1 MNVKNNIKNKAL
13 LVYNDFL
20 HSDKFNL
27 HYKWL
32 RAAAEKHGIS
42 LECEGN
48 SKILCSYASSLDES
62 FEKTLLKYDFI
73 LFWDKDIRLGKRFS
87 DICFKADI
95 PIYNNIQAIADCDDK
110 SATYEKIWR
119 WNDSHDGSEQI
130 KMIPTVVA
138 PMTYENIGYTSFDFL
153 DRVISEFGFP
163 LVVKECFGSFGMQV
177 YMVHDRDEFDKT
189 VKDIGGK
196 PMLFQKYIKES
207 SGFDV
212 RLQVVGDEVV
222 AAMYRY
228 TDDGD
233 FRANIT
239 HGGKMRKYEPDA
251 AEIRLAVNTVKALG
265 LDFAGVD
272 LLFSRGKNK
281 PADMLCEVNSNAHF
295 KNIFDCTG
303 VNVADEI
310 MDYIV
315 KRQ

>member
-62 FEKTLLKYDFI
+62 LEKALLGYDFV
-73 LFWDKDIRLGKRFS
+73 LFWDKDIRLGKRFA
-87 DICFKADI
+87 DTCLKADI

-177 YMVHDRDEFDKT
+177 YMVHDRDEFEKNCQRYRRKT
-189 VKDIGGK
+189 NAFSKIYKGK
-196 PMLFQKYIKES
+196 QWF
-207 SGFDV
+207 
-212 RLQVVGDEVV
+212 
-222 AAMYRY
+222 
-228 TDDGD
+228 
-233 FRANIT
+233 
-239 HGGKMRKYEPDA
+239 
-251 AEIRLAVNTVKALG
+251 
-265 LDFAGVD
+265 
-272 LLFSRGKNK
+272 
-281 PADMLCEVNSNAHF
+281 
-295 KNIFDCTG
+295 
-303 VNVADEI
+303 
-310 MDYIV
+310 
-315 KRQ
+315 

>member
-62 FEKTLLKYDFI
+62 FEKTLLEYDFI

-95 PIYNNIQAIADCDDK
+95 PIYNNIQAIADK

-177 YMVHDRDEFDKT
+177 YMVHDREEFEKT

-196 PMLFQKYIKES
+196 PMLFQK
-207 SGFDV
+207 
-212 RLQVVGDEVV
+212 
-222 AAMYRY
+222 
-228 TDDGD
+228 
-233 FRANIT
+233 
-239 HGGKMRKYEPDA
+239 
-251 AEIRLAVNTVKALG
+251 
-265 LDFAGVD
+265 
-272 LLFSRGKNK
+272 
-281 PADMLCEVNSNAHF
+281 
-295 KNIFDCTG
+295 
-303 VNVADEI
+303 
-310 MDYIV
+310 
-315 KRQ
+315 